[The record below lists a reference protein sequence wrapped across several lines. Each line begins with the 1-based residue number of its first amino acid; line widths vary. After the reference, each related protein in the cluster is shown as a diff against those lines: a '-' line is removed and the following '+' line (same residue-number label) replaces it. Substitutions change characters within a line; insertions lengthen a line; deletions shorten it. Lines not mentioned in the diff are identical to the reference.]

1 MLEPRVMVVEPSLF
15 LQHLIKKNLQSL
27 DMQVSHVY
35 TCGSEVLEQSD
46 DHFDMAL
53 IDYNLPDMSG
63 TELAEKILHRNIYAR
78 IVLLLPESL
87 SRESQEFIAQGV
99 QATLVKPFYAE
110 SLQRVLIETIANV

>member
-1 MLEPRVMVVEPSLF
+1 MIVEPSLF

-27 DMQVSHVY
+27 DMLASHIY
-35 TCGSEVLEQSD
+35 TCGSKVLENAND
-46 DHFDMAL
+46 DFDMIL
-53 IDYNLPDMSG
+53 IDYNLPDMTG
-63 TELAEKILHRNIYAR
+63 TELAQKILHRNIYTR

-110 SLQRVLIETIANV
+110 SIQRVLIETITNV